1 MKRLTIWISGCL
13 LAFVAVVVV
22 VIIVLALLGAFSKGS
37 IFDHF
42 RRISRVTTMMQEFT
56 KDDWRQLYAECAEA
70 KSNNV
75 ANSDTFTSEQW
86 PPMIRKLN
94 PHFARFD
101 DDTVYMTWTGG
112 FDDFI
117 LWLWVPLKDGPLLGT
132 DAQCAAAGVWI
143 LDSRKQSDPFAVFLA
158 PSHPKNGLEVRQQSG
173 GGKRK

>member
-22 VIIVLALLGAFSKGS
+22 VLIVLALLGAFSKGS

-75 ANSDTFTSEQW
+75 ASSGTFTSEQW

-94 PHFARFD
+94 PHVVQFD
-101 DDTVYMTWTGG
+101 ENTVHMAWTGG
-112 FDDFI
+112 FDNFY
-117 LWLWVPLKDGPLLGT
+117 LWFWVLLKDGPIIVSDG
-132 DAQCAAAGVWI
+132 QYAAGIWI
-143 LDSRKQSDPFAVFLA
+143 MDSRKQRDPFAVFLS
-158 PSHPKNGLEVRQQSG
+158 PGHPKNGLEERQQSNG
-173 GGKRK
+173 EGCR

>member
-1 MKRLTIWISGCL
+1 MLI
-13 LAFVAVVVV
+13 FVAVVVV
-22 VIIVLALLGAFSKGS
+22 VLIVLALLGAFSKGS
-37 IFDHF
+37 FFDHF

-75 ANSDTFTSEQW
+75 ASSGTLTSERW
-86 PPMIRKLN
+86 PPMSRKLN
-94 PHFARFD
+94 PHFAQFD
-101 DDTVYMTWTGG
+101 NDTVYMTWTGG

-117 LWLWVPLKDGPLLGT
+117 LWLWVLLKDGPLSGT

-158 PSHPKNGLEVRQQSG
+158 PSHAKNGLDE
-173 GGKRK
+173 RKKSDGEGHR